1 MANTW
6 VNREDPFL
14 SLKFSVNDSG
24 GSRAALVTG
33 MGSAEMKRER
43 RTVAGRGRPAGWRA
57 GASGKVLPLSLS
69 SGATSLE
76 EGDWGAGS

>member
-6 VNREDPFL
+6 VNREDSFL

-33 MGSAEMKRER
+33 MGSAEMKR
-43 RTVAGRGRPAGWRA
+43 RP
-57 GASGKVLPLSLS
+57 VS